1 MPQESLKVIKINKSK
16 VKHYIIKNQKNSKS
30 ILIEILYLF

>member
-16 VKHYIIKNQKNSKS
+16 VKHYIIKNQKNQKA
-30 ILIEILYLF
+30 F